1 MYYIDP
7 APFPSNC
14 TDYDVRLHQTRDD
27 LPRKGVLQICL
38 NGAWGAVCNGGID
51 SDGSSLICAQLGF
64 HGHGKLS
71 LFIHSVTL

>member
-7 APFPSNC
+7 APSPSNC
-14 TDYDVRLHQTRDD
+14 TDYDVRLHQIQGGVT
-27 LPRKGVLQICL
+27 KGGVLQICL
-38 NGAWGAVCNGGID
+38 NGAWGAVCNGGIE

-71 LFIHSVTL
+71 SFIPSVML